1 MNGKQE
7 KTPGKQQQ
15 QKKQGDKTPQ
25 QQTKIKDQPK
35 TPQTQGKDKQAK
47 TPQTQG
53 KDKQQGKTPQ
63 TQGKDKQQQ
72 QQSKTPQQQVK
83 KEPVKTPKQNQT
95 PAKAPQKRKLPSG
108 VTVEDL
114 KEGHG
119 PEAKSN
125 KMVSDDNLYSKLST
139 AQSILFD
146 HQVPTYQNFAMCINS
161 DMKISLREPDIE
173 LQITIQVWFIDLMV
187 DKFGTIKLVT

>member
-15 QKKQGDKTPQ
+15 QQKKKQGEKTPQ

-35 TPQTQGKDKQAK
+35 TPQSQGKDKQAK

-72 QQSKTPQQQVK
+72 QQFK
-83 KEPVKTPKQNQT
+83 KEAVKTPKQNQT
-95 PAKAPQKRKLPSG
+95 PAKTPQKRKLPSG

-125 KMVSDDNLYSKLST
+125 KMVSGDNLYSKLST
-139 AQSILFD
+139 ARSTLFD

-161 DMKISLREPDIE
+161 VMKLSLREPDIE
-173 LQITIQVWFIDLMV
+173 LQITIQV
-187 DKFGTIKLVT
+187 